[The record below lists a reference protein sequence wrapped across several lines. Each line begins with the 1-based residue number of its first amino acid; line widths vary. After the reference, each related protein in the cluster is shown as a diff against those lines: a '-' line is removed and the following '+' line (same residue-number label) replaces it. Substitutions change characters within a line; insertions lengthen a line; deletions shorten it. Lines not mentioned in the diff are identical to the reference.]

1 MSKKR
6 FIISLIILMGSQI
19 NFYKSQDLH
28 FSMYPL
34 SPLNINPALT
44 GNFIGDF
51 RANSIH
57 RSQWSAVTVPYSTY
71 SLSSDFKTNKKI
83 PLGILINQDR
93 AGDSQF
99 NTFQMNVS
107 SAFNLIQD
115 SIQQLRVG
123 FQTGIT
129 SRGISSN
136 ALTMDAQYNGVQ
148 FDPNLPTNELFQNY
162 NRIYGNLNMGIN
174 YQCHLKNHFIQ
185 FDISCFNLNQSN
197 QTFFGATPPVSLDLK
212 WFSRINHRL
221 LINDFFTLS
230 NSILFTHQGPHQ
242 ELLVGS
248 EIQYTLAE
256 LSFLK
261 RAVWSGVYY
270 RSNDAVFL
278 SSGVIFDAW
287 KIGLA
292 YDINFSKLVPASNN
306 RGSFEIA
313 LCYVLRKKMKLV
325 SPIFICPDYL

>member
-6 FIISLIILMGSQI
+6 FIICLIILMGSKI

-34 SPLNINPALT
+34 SPLNLNPALT
-44 GNFIGDF
+44 GDFIGDI

-57 RSQWSAVTVPYSTY
+57 RSQWAAVTVPYSTY
-71 SLSSDFKTNKKI
+71 SVSSDIKTNKKI
-83 PLGILINQDR
+83 PLGILLNQDR

-115 SIQQLRVG
+115 STQQLRVG

-129 SRGISSN
+129 SRGIQSN

-148 FDPNLPTNELFQNY
+148 FDPNLPTNESFQNY
-162 NRIYGNLNMGIN
+162 NRIYGNLNVGIN
-174 YQCHLKNHFIQ
+174 YQYQLLNHFIQ
-185 FDISCFNLNQSN
+185 FDVSCFNLNQSN

-212 WFSRINHRL
+212 WIGRINHRFM
-221 LINDFFTLS
+221 INDFFTLS
-230 NSILFTHQGPHQ
+230 SSILFTHQGPHK

-248 EIQYTLAE
+248 EIHYTLAE

-261 RAVWSGVYY
+261 RALWSGIYY

-313 LCYVLRKKMKLV
+313 LSYILSKKMKLE

>member
-1 MSKKR
+1 M
-6 FIISLIILMGSQI
+6 
-19 NFYKSQDLH
+19 
-28 FSMYPL
+28 
-34 SPLNINPALT
+34 
-44 GNFIGDF
+44 
-51 RANSIH
+51 
-57 RSQWSAVTVPYSTY
+57 
-71 SLSSDFKTNKKI
+71 
-83 PLGILINQDR
+83 
-93 AGDSQF
+93 
-99 NTFQMNVS
+99 
-107 SAFNLIQD
+107 
-115 SIQQLRVG
+115 
-123 FQTGIT
+123 
-129 SRGISSN
+129 
-136 ALTMDAQYNGVQ
+136 
-148 FDPNLPTNELFQNY
+148 
-162 NRIYGNLNMGIN
+162 
-174 YQCHLKNHFIQ
+174 
-185 FDISCFNLNQSN
+185 
-197 QTFFGATPPVSLDLK
+197 
-212 WFSRINHRL
+212 
-221 LINDFFTLS
+221 INDFFTLS

-261 RAVWSGVYY
+261 RAVWSGIYY

>member
-1 MSKKR
+1 M
-6 FIISLIILMGSQI
+6 
-19 NFYKSQDLH
+19 
-28 FSMYPL
+28 
-34 SPLNINPALT
+34 
-44 GNFIGDF
+44 
-51 RANSIH
+51 
-57 RSQWSAVTVPYSTY
+57 
-71 SLSSDFKTNKKI
+71 
-83 PLGILINQDR
+83 GILLNQDR

-107 SAFNLIQD
+107 SAFNLIED
-115 SIQQLRVG
+115 STQQLRVG

-129 SRGISSN
+129 SRGIQSN

-148 FDPNLPTNELFQNY
+148 FDPNLPTNESFQNY
-162 NRIYGNLNMGIN
+162 NRIYGNLNVGIN
-174 YQCHLKNHFIQ
+174 YQYQLLNHFIQ
-185 FDISCFNLNQSN
+185 FDVSCFNLNQSN

-212 WFSRINHRL
+212 WFSRINHRF

-230 NSILFTHQGPHQ
+230 SSILFTHQGPHQ

-248 EIQYTLAE
+248 EIHYTLAE

-261 RAVWSGVYY
+261 RALWSGIYY

-313 LCYVLRKKMKLV
+313 LCYILRKKMKLE